1 MHRHEAEGSCFSCHV
16 PACLPDHHPG
26 RLRCAFAVGGVAVV
40 IVQLLQIHFWRVVN
54 ITTNYCINFCILHI
68 KSSPLRYIARMLA
81 QIILYKSS
89 VGILPSGVVALSP
102 HPACVHFSFP
112 VNGPPLN
119 HAKPTCSRT
128 PRDLATAITAP
139 EDTAIGCAHNTRIA
153 KLDRVPSNRGE
164 AATNQG
170 SFPPSLRFPCSLP
183 YTTAK
188 TDQRHP
194 FLPAFKF
201 GLEGFRLNIWC
212 VWERKVRLSFA

>member
-1 MHRHEAEGSCFSCHV
+1 M
-16 PACLPDHHPG
+16 
-26 RLRCAFAVGGVAVV
+26 V

-153 KLDRVPSNRGE
+153 KLDRVPSNRGRRLPTK
-164 AATNQG
+164 AA
-170 SFPPSLRFPCSLP
+170 FLP
-183 YTTAK
+183 HFAFLA
-188 TDQRHP
+188 P
-194 FLPAFKF
+194 FLTPQQ
-201 GLEGFRLNIWC
+201 RQTNDT
-212 VWERKVRLSFA
+212 LSFLLLNLAWKVFDSIFGVCGRER